1 VLSAEHAIGVRH
13 GCFCAHPLITRLLGL
28 PQPEMRRLRAAI
40 RAGERPA
47 LPGAVRASLGLGA
60 TDADVDR
67 LTGALADIA
76 ARGPRRR
83 YEYVADHDEYRPAD
97 DRGLLAA

>member
-1 VLSAEHAIGVRH
+1 VRH

-28 PQPEMRRLRAAI
+28 PATEVERLRQAMT
-40 RAGERPA
+40 AGERPA

-60 TDADVDR
+60 TDADVAR
-67 LTGALADIA
+67 LTGALTDIA

-97 DRGLLAA
+97 DRRMLAA